1 MISKESLNVFLVNIY
16 KKCDTPQEKRLLE
29 CISYELNALI
39 DEAQLQ
45 KAHYEKEI
53 QRFKYIKTQPLLNAL
68 QHDKEDLIKKN
79 AELQTEYMK
88 TKKERDKYRNR
99 WGQVKNLIK
108 NENWL
113 QDILKQAD
121 YILTHID
128 MRLDDVLDAREEL
141 LGLRESI
148 RALME
153 ENKND

>member
-1 MISKESLNVFLVNIY
+1 MISKESLTLFFTEML
-16 KKCDTPQEKRLLE
+16 KKCETESEKQVCR
-29 CISYELNALI
+29 CIYADFNCMY
-39 DEAQLQ
+39 DEYQLQ

-108 NENWL
+108 NENWQ